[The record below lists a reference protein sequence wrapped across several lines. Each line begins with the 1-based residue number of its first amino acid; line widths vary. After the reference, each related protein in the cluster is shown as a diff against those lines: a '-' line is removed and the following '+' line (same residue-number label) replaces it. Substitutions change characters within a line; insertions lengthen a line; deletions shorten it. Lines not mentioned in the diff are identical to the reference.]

1 MVYYAHSFQNSVL
14 PFLEDLQD
22 DQQKV
27 CLFADFSQFH
37 SSTLPMAF
45 RRPRCSF
52 VFTYLETIRFDIR
65 NNFCF
70 IFRRF
75 LLWNLGRHLSWIFV
89 SSVVRFGPGG
99 GRKGSEGPGGAGDP
113 GGPEG
118 GWTWSKIVIW
128 RWRRWNYKSKYRFTR
143 SRPNDP
149 RCPFSPLGLYP
160 SSNEPKAEINAP
172 GASHKCRLLIGRP
185 DWTDSVSL
193 GKCVRSHEISSSQ

>member
-1 MVYYAHSFQNSVL
+1 MNIRSRIAFYLFSKTCRTISRRFVYSLTSPNFIHRLWLWPFGDHVAVLCLHIWIFQ
-14 PFLEDLQD
+14 
-22 DQQKV
+22 
-27 CLFADFSQFH
+27 
-37 SSTLPMAF
+37 
-45 RRPRCSF
+45 
-52 VFTYLETIRFDIR
+52 TIRFDIR

-118 GWTWSKIVIW
+118 GWTWSKIVIR